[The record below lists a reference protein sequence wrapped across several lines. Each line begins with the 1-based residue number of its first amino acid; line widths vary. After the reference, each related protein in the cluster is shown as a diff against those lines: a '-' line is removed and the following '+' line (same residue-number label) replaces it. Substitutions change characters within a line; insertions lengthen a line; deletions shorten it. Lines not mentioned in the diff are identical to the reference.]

1 MKISSKLGP
10 SYESIRAASRIKTIK
25 VSINDTECELKVRVP
40 VKREMDEITSKM
52 SVADSKLVEKLYEEM
67 AKPLRDT
74 VSDVEDGF
82 LEALNANGEKMR
94 FTDNDVIVNGTSVR
108 SVANLTALW
117 QKQVEM
123 YFSLLQTQTAEPV
136 NESYSEIAEE
146 FPEAVIR
153 EIVKRID
160 EAIRPSYQDA
170 KKN

>member
-1 MKISSKLGP
+1 MKIASKLG
-10 SYESIRAASRIKTIK
+10 SAYESIRAASRIKTIK

-40 VKREMDEITSKM
+40 VKREMDEITAKM
-52 SVADSKLVEKLYEEM
+52 STPDSELVEKLYEEM
-67 AKPLRDT
+67 AKPLRET
-74 VSDVEDGF
+74 VSGVEDGF
-82 LEALNANGEKMR
+82 LDALNANGEKMR
-94 FTDNDVIVNGTSVR
+94 FTDNDVIVSGTSVR

-117 QKQVEM
+117 QRQVEM

-136 NESYSEIAEE
+136 NETYAEIAEE

>member
-1 MKISSKLGP
+1 MTIHTKLGS

-25 VSINDTECELKVRVP
+25 VAINDVECELKVRVP
-40 VKREMDEITSKM
+40 VKREMDEITAKLSTPEPT
-52 SVADSKLVEKLYEEM
+52 LVEQLYEEM
-67 AKPLRDT
+67 SKPLRDT
-74 VSDVEDGF
+74 VSGVEDGF

-108 SVANLTALW
+108 NVATLSALW

-123 YFSLLQTQTAEPV
+123 FFSLLQTQTGEPV
-136 NESYSEIAEE
+136 NESYEEIANE
-146 FPEAVIR
+146 FSESVIR
-153 EIVKRID
+153 EIIKSID